1 MTEVEGGPPPH
12 PTVNSKPNIPHSR
25 PHLDAGDIAAVV
37 KALQAGHLAQGEE
50 VARLERDL
58 SAIFDAAEVVVVS
71 SGTAALYLALVAL
84 GVQKGK
90 KVVIPSYTCPSLY
103 AAVSHAGATPV
114 CADTGE
120 ANVCI
125 TPATVKPLLEDAVG
139 AIIVPHMF
147 GFTADIKGLEALG
160 CPVIEDCA
168 QSAGGRYADGS
179 LLGSKGHI
187 AVLSFYGTKLLPAGE
202 GGACVTR
209 RKELAETIRLLRN
222 CDERPLNPSA
232 FNFKMGDLNAALAR
246 AKLQSLPAMNEH
258 RGRIAQRYDGAFG
271 QKTFRKKSAE
281 TQAVCFRYLVEL
293 SGVARGKGKDLKS
306 FLKQALEA
314 GIMCRRPVWESLHA
328 ALGGK
333 CPRTEQLQNTLVSV
347 PLYPNL
353 SEGEIEKIC
362 ATLPKMLD

>member
-1 MTEVEGGPPPH
+1 MNRE
-12 PTVNSKPNIPHSR
+12 PNIPHSR
-25 PHLDAGDIAAVV
+25 PHIDAGDIAAVV
-37 KALQAGHLAQGEE
+37 QALQSGHLSQGEE

-58 SAIFDAAEVVVVS
+58 SALFDASEVVAVS

-90 KVVIPSYTCPSLY
+90 KVIIPSYTCRSLY

-114 CADTGE
+114 CADTGK
-120 ANVCI
+120 NSVCI
-125 TPATVKPLLEDAVG
+125 TPSTVKPLMDDAVG

-168 QSAGGRYADGS
+168 QSAGGRHADGA

-209 RKELAETIRLLRN
+209 HKELAKTIRLLRN
-222 CDERPLNPSA
+222 CDERPLNPRA

-246 AKLQSLPAMNEH
+246 AKLESLPAMNE
-258 RGRIAQRYDGAFG
+258 RRAFLAQRYDEAFG
-271 QKTFRKKSAE
+271 PQSFRKKSADP
-281 TQAVCFRYLVEL
+281 QAVCFRYLVEL
-293 SGVARGKGKDLKS
+293 PSRAARDKRAWQARGKGKDLKS

-314 GIMCRRPVWESLHA
+314 GIMCRRPVWEPLHA
-328 ALGGK
+328 GLGGK
-333 CPRTEQLQNTLVSV
+333 CPQTEQLQNMLVSI

-353 SEGEIEKIC
+353 SELEVETIC
-362 ATLPKMLD
+362 KTLPKILL